1 MHAAKKTWLITG
13 ASKGIG
19 LALARQVL
27 AQGGRVAATSRDIHT
42 LHNVLGAASE
52 NVLPIQVDL
61 ADEHSVKAGIE
72 QIVAAFGEFHV
83 VVNCAGY
90 AHQGTLEALSDIELR
105 HSFDV
110 NVFGPLNV
118 LRHTLPHLRKRR
130 AGHIVNVSSIVGFNG
145 GYAGWGSY
153 AASKFALAGMT
164 EALADEI
171 SELGIRATV
180 VYPGPVRTDFLSAGS
195 LQTAE
200 RTIDDYRAAQASL
213 DLHLNQLAG
222 KQNGAP
228 HRVAV
233 AIWNAVY
240 AEAPPLHLFLGKI
253 ASQLADDKI
262 EKVKRDLRDW
272 ETVSL
277 ASDFS

>member
-1 MHAAKKTWLITG
+1 MHAANKNWLITG

-19 LALARQVL
+19 LALARHVL
-27 AQGGRVAATSRDIHT
+27 AQGGRIAATSRDMHT
-42 LHNVLGAASE
+42 LHSVLGTAAESI
-52 NVLPIQVDL
+52 LPLQVDL
-61 ADEHSVKAGIE
+61 ADDLSVKSGID
-72 QIVAAFGEFHV
+72 QIIEAFGEIHV

-90 AHQGTLEALSDIELR
+90 AHQGTIEALSDTELR
-105 HSFDV
+105 SSFDI

-118 LRHTLPHLRKRR
+118 LRHTLPHLRKQR

-153 AASKFALAGMT
+153 AATKFALAGMT

-171 SELGIRATV
+171 KELGIDATV

-200 RTIDDYRAAQASL
+200 RRIDDYHAAQASL

-222 KQNGAP
+222 KQAGDPQRIA
-228 HRVAV
+228 AG
-233 AIWNAVY
+233 IWQAVY

-253 ASQLADDKI
+253 ATQLVDEKM
-262 EKVKRDLRDW
+262 EKVKKDLGDW
-272 ETVSL
+272 KSVAL
-277 ASDFS
+277 ASDF